1 MLRAEAHHEND
12 MWDFLHGA
20 ARKAVNVSVDGTTL
34 YDCVPAPI
42 FRIAGRYRGQ
52 LLIQATSR
60 GALRHFLAQW
70 HPLLYE
76 GKASAACWVIDVDPV
91 EL

>member
-1 MLRAEAHHEND
+1 

-20 ARKAVNVSVDGTTL
+20 ARKAANVSVDGTTL
-34 YDCVPAPI
+34 YDCVPAPV

-52 LLIQATSR
+52 LLIQAGSR
-60 GALRHFLAQW
+60 KALRQFLARW
-70 HPLLYE
+70 HPLLQE
-76 GKASAACWVIDVDPV
+76 GKASAARWAIDVDPV